1 MGLSDGFERWVWAMG
16 LGDGFGRW
24 VWAMGLG
31 GGDFGGLGAEPGF
44 YLDKLQIICK
54 NEKINCAGDF
64 FVNYCEFN

>member
-1 MGLSDGFERWVWAMG
+1 MG
-16 LGDGFGRW
+16 LGDGFGG
-24 VWAMGLG
+24 VGLG

-64 FVNYCEFN
+64 FRQLL

>member
-1 MGLSDGFERWVWAMG
+1 MGLSDGFE
-16 LGDGFGRW
+16 RW

-54 NEKINCAGDF
+54 TRKSTV
-64 FVNYCEFN
+64 FVIFSSILVSLIKFLTA

>member
-1 MGLSDGFERWVWAMG
+1 MGLSDGFGRWVWAMG
-16 LGDGFGRW
+16 LGDGFGG
-24 VWAMGLG
+24 VGLG